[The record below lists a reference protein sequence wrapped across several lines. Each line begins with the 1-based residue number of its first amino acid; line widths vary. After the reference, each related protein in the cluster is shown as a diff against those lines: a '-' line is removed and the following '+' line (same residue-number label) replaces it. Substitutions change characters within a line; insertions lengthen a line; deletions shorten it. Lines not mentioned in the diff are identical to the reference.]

1 MTSKSIVQASSEPN
15 VELKSYI
22 SLDRSLHDAREIYE
36 SFASI
41 VESSRPLPANFSG
54 SLFYFQVQNRI
65 AKFFSNPRPRLVEP
79 EDYFDTPL
87 EWTDVLRESL
97 APESF
102 KHARDDLY
110 HCCVQG
116 KWIEVTENDR
126 SEILCGVLEGLMDSL
141 TRMSESRQRQ
151 KFQNHFDETF
161 EFVQK
166 LNADMAK
173 TKQLIQEANNTQNGD
188 TGDRDSY
195 DLLDLNPPPSR
206 DRLRISDKNLGPTPP
221 SISPPLSTTP
231 ETLPTDAGRKPDT
244 AENQTNISASDGIV
258 PSESEISN
266 KNTGNFA
273 RNMEADT
280 LSVVCEIPST
290 SNKETSRQPP
300 STVNKTFRPIVSA
313 ISKVA
318 VSQTPVDVNK
328 VTGSQTPAAF
338 NKQAISQSPRA
349 VNKFAVDQPTNNV
362 VSQALNTVSKITV
375 GQAPTT
381 ANKATVNKP
390 TKNATNHTPR
400 AAKKGGI
407 SNNKAASQTPSTTK
421 RVAAIKPAKNA
432 VNNGVVG
439 QPASRTLAQT
449 PRVVHQDYIS
459 QAINNAEKQTPR
471 TGATFQTSGAVDKVA
486 APQQAP
492 STILEDFVNQNS
504 ENVHKEASGQTTII
518 DKQRGNDVITNK
530 RTSHVAIGTVDGYSM
545 YTNDVTTQSTNKDT
559 PNAVDKA
566 VVGDDEDVE
575 SVGSDIPYDVNSHL
589 TSNLNTAVAQ
599 FEAIRR
605 GDVSVQLS
613 AQARREALVARYSQ
627 PLRGSKS
634 YTSREIEEAPGF
646 IQHVLEQGY
655 SHQELEEGYNWIFCP
670 NYPRTSAGLLRKFI
684 DGRKRKLDLTM
695 SQSQDSAKRL
705 KGPDS
710 AKPPSPSP
718 SEWSTQ

>member
-1 MTSKSIVQASSEPN
+1 
-15 VELKSYI
+15 
-22 SLDRSLHDAREIYE
+22 
-36 SFASI
+36 
-41 VESSRPLPANFSG
+41 
-54 SLFYFQVQNRI
+54 
-65 AKFFSNPRPRLVEP
+65 
-79 EDYFDTPL
+79 
-87 EWTDVLRESL
+87 
-97 APESF
+97 
-102 KHARDDLY
+102 
-110 HCCVQG
+110 
-116 KWIEVTENDR
+116 
-126 SEILCGVLEGLMDSL
+126 
-141 TRMSESRQRQ
+141 
-151 KFQNHFDETF
+151 
-161 EFVQK
+161 
-166 LNADMAK
+166 MAK

-244 AENQTNISASDGIV
+244 VENQTKISASDGIV
-258 PSESEISN
+258 PSESKISD

-300 STVNKTFRPIVSA
+300 STVNKTFRPIASA

-318 VSQTPVDVNK
+318 VSQTPIDVNK
-328 VTGSQTPAAF
+328 ETGSQTPGAV

-375 GQAPTT
+375 GQASTT
-381 ANKATVNKP
+381 ANKVTFNKP

-400 AAKKGGI
+400 AVNKGFLNKEAVNQISNTTNRVGVIRPAKNAVNHTPRAVKKGGI
-407 SNNKAASQTPSTTK
+407 FNNKAGSQTPSTTK
-421 RVAAIKPAKNA
+421 RVAAIKPAKNT
-432 VNNGVVG
+432 VNNDVVS
-439 QPASRTLAQT
+439 QPASKTLAQT
-449 PRVVHQDYIS
+449 PRVVHQDPIS
-459 QAINNAEKQTPR
+459 QTVNNTEKQIPR
-471 TGATFQTSGAVDKVA
+471 TGATFQTSGALDKVA

-492 STILEDFVNQNS
+492 STILEDFVNRNS

-518 DKQRGNDVITNK
+518 DKQRGNDVIINK
-530 RTSHVAIGTVDGYSM
+530 RTSHITVGTVDGYSM
-545 YTNDVTTQSTNKDT
+545 YTTDVTTQSTGKDT

-566 VVGDDEDVE
+566 VVGDDDDVE

-605 GDVSVQLS
+605 GDVSDQLS
-613 AQARREALVARYSQ
+613 AQARREALDARYSQ

-634 YTSREIEEAPGF
+634 YTSREMEEAPGF

-655 SHQELEEGYNWIFCP
+655 SHQELEEGYNWIFSP
-670 NYPRTSAGLLRKFI
+670 NYPRTSAGLFRKFI

-710 AKPPSPSP
+710 GITTIPLFAFI
-718 SEWSTQ
+718 

>member
-1 MTSKSIVQASSEPN
+1 
-15 VELKSYI
+15 
-22 SLDRSLHDAREIYE
+22 
-36 SFASI
+36 
-41 VESSRPLPANFSG
+41 
-54 SLFYFQVQNRI
+54 
-65 AKFFSNPRPRLVEP
+65 
-79 EDYFDTPL
+79 
-87 EWTDVLRESL
+87 
-97 APESF
+97 
-102 KHARDDLY
+102 
-110 HCCVQG
+110 
-116 KWIEVTENDR
+116 
-126 SEILCGVLEGLMDSL
+126 
-141 TRMSESRQRQ
+141 MSESRQRQ

-166 LNADMAK
+166 LSADMAK

-244 AENQTNISASDGIV
+244 VENQTKISASDGIV
-258 PSESEISN
+258 PSESKIYN

-300 STVNKTFRPIVSA
+300 STVNKTFRPIASA

-318 VSQTPVDVNK
+318 VSQTPIDVNK
-328 VTGSQTPAAF
+328 ETGSQTPGAV

-381 ANKATVNKP
+381 ANKVTFNKP

-400 AAKKGGI
+400 AVNKGFLNKEAVNQI
-407 SNNKAASQTPSTTK
+407 SNTTN
-421 RVAAIKPAKNA
+421 RVGVIRPAKNA
-432 VNNGVVG
+432 VNH
-439 QPASRTLAQT
+439 T
-449 PRVVHQDYIS
+449 PRAVKKGVFSTTKLAVKPPALQKGLLLSNLPKILS
-459 QAINNAEKQTPR
+459 TTML
-471 TGATFQTSGAVDKVA
+471 TGATFQTSGALDKVA

-492 STILEDFVNQNS
+492 STIHEDFVNRNS

-518 DKQRGNDVITNK
+518 DKQRGNDVIINK
-530 RTSHVAIGTVDGYSM
+530 RTSHITVGTVDGYSM
-545 YTNDVTTQSTNKDT
+545 YTTDVTTQSTDKDT

-566 VVGDDEDVE
+566 VVGDDDDVE

-605 GDVSVQLS
+605 GDVSDQLS
-613 AQARREALVARYSQ
+613 AQARREALDARYSQ

-634 YTSREIEEAPGF
+634 YTSWEMEEAPGF

-655 SHQELEEGYNWIFCP
+655 SHQELEEGYNWIFSP
-670 NYPRTSAGLLRKFI
+670 NYPRTSAGLFRKFI
-684 DGRKRKLDLTM
+684 DGRKRKLDPTM

-710 AKPPSPSP
+710 GITTIPLFAFI
-718 SEWSTQ
+718 